1 MQHSDATMPSV
12 PALVLVPENQRP
24 ARHRGLMVLVSKG
37 RADKAEAPLAAKA
50 AIDYHLA
57 PPPEAV
63 PPPPAQGLPP
73 DLFRRVCDAL
83 LVSGTF
89 VSAENLRSLFADA
102 RISPWRHRLPAA
114 NDEDSRVR
122 QTVAFLFE
130 QFGADRGH
138 GQTNALVQLLH
149 VLGDHTDPAD
159 AQHRE
164 LKGLGVTLSTLLTPP
179 LPETG
184 ARLEHCWLIAS
195 AGAAGSLPQA
205 QALATY
211 CEAQQVRPH
220 IHVVADPWGI
230 QETYDLARALY
241 AEEVPAVGLTAADV
255 IADFTG
261 GVKPMSAGLLLACVT
276 LGAPMQYLYGDRDA
290 IASIPRLVGFA
301 PRG

>member
-1 MQHSDATMPSV
+1 MVDPDLLNWTMNQFLCLVIILIRVAPLIFFLPIIGTPAVPSQV
-12 PALVLVPENQRP
+12 KILFSLMTALVLVPENQRP

-57 PPPEAV
+57 PPPEAA
-63 PPPPAQGLPP
+63 PLPPAQGLPP

-138 GQTNALVQLLH
+138 GQTNALVQLLY

-164 LKGLGVTLSTLLTPP
+164 LKGLGDTLSTLLTPP

-184 ARLEHCWLIAS
+184 ASKYQDTDRGWTSTSKETRISTAS
-195 AGAAGSLPQA
+195 RRTG
-205 QALATY
+205 
-211 CEAQQVRPH
+211 
-220 IHVVADPWGI
+220 
-230 QETYDLARALY
+230 
-241 AEEVPAVGLTAADV
+241 PAVRDSDAASRN
-255 IADFTG
+255 A
-261 GVKPMSAGLLLACVT
+261 PSAPVT
-276 LGAPMQYLYGDRDA
+276 TSRPSKTDSAA
-290 IASIPRLVGFA
+290 IETL
-301 PRG
+301 